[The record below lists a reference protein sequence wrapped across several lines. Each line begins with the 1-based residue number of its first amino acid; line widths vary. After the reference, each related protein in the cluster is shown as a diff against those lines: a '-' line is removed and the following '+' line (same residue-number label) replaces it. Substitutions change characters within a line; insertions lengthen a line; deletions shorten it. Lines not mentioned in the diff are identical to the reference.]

1 MAPQPPLDQW
11 IDRVTSH
18 FPSLSRR
25 QATVLALWSF
35 GMVLARSCA
44 LTAVAVAL
52 APLLSQ
58 KTATLRQRLREWY
71 KDAAAKRGR
80 CRTQIDPTCCF
91 ASLLT
96 WITADWPHDRLALA
110 LDATTLADRF
120 TVLAVSVVSR
130 GCAVPVA
137 WTVLR
142 GNAPEA
148 WNPHWRRMLGL
159 VRPHVPAAWTVV
171 VLSDRGLE
179 SKTLFEAI
187 VALDWHP
194 LMRVKA
200 VGHFRPAGWRRF
212 VPMTRFARGV
222 GRRWRGRGEASKRAT
237 ARLCCTLLACWEPGH
252 EHAWLLLTDL
262 PPPAAQSAWYAF
274 RSWIEQGFKV
284 IKSAGWQ
291 WQQTRMT
298 DPVRAERQWLAIA
311 VATLWLVQVG
321 GAAESA
327 VTQETLPAV
336 TTGGG
341 SAGRAVRLHRIF
353 RRGLAAVLAALVLG
367 QSLPHGRFLP
377 EEWPDAVQRDDAW
390 TEDSINQS
398 PYLPQ

>member
-1 MAPQPPLDQW
+1 MTPQPPLYQW

-18 FPSLSRR
+18 FPHLSRP

-52 APLLSQ
+52 APLLGH
-58 KTATLRQRLREWY
+58 KDATLRQRLREWY
-71 KDAAAKRGR
+71 QDAAAKRGR
-80 CRTQIDPTCCF
+80 CRAQLDPTCCF
-91 ASLLT
+91 AGLLS
-96 WITADWPHDRLALA
+96 WITADWPCPRLALA
-110 LDATTLADRF
+110 LDATTLADRL
-120 TVLAVSVVSR
+120 TVLALSVVYR

-142 GNAPEA
+142 GNTPEA
-148 WNPHWRRMLGL
+148 WNPHWQRMLGL
-159 VRPHVPAAWTVV
+159 VRPHLPAAWLVV

-187 VALDWHP
+187 VALGWHP

-212 VPMTRFARGV
+212 VPMTRFAPRV
-222 GRRWRGRGEASKRAT
+222 GRRWRGCGEAYKRAT
-237 ARLCCTLLACWEPGH
+237 ARLHCTLLACWEPGH

-262 PPPAAQSAWYAF
+262 PPQAARPAWYAF

-284 IKSAGWQ
+284 IKGAGWQ

-298 DPVRAERQWLAIA
+298 DPARVARHWLALA

-321 GAAESA
+321 GAAESEVA
-327 VTQETLPAV
+327 AETLPAV
-336 TTGGG
+336 PGGG
-341 SAGRAVRLHRIF
+341 AAGRGRRLHRIF
-353 RRGLAAVLAALVLG
+353 RRGLAVILAGLVQG
-367 QSLPHGRFLP
+367 QALPHGRFLP
-377 EEWPDAVQRDDAW
+377 EDWPDAVPPDDIW
-390 TEDSINQS
+390 TEDSIDQA